1 MRRALFIFLAWVLLP
16 FSLAFGAPARAEDTG
31 VDQQIE
37 QTRSQLQKAKKQEQ
51 SALSVLNRNQKDL
64 NKIQSNLNVISG
76 QLQSAQVR
84 AANARQELQQVEA
97 ELTALEEKLDQRRIL
112 LSQRVNTLYR
122 YGPISYLEV
131 LFSATSFRDLVNRY
145 ELSSYFVRN
154 DLQMLDGYQETYR
167 EIETKSKDIK
177 AHHYQDLQARSQAIS
192 ALQARAA
199 NEKQRAAEK
208 VRSTQARWPRF
219 RRIASAWN
227 KALNELERLSKQLG
241 NQMRKKGSGVALG
254 TGRMMWPVLGRLS
267 SSYGWRRHPVLRTN
281 KSHHG
286 QDIAV
291 PKGTPVLAVDSGI
304 VRIAGWQGG
313 YGYLVAIDH
322 GKGLSTF
329 YGHNSVLLVKEGDV
343 VIKAQRIALSGSTG
357 LSTGP
362 HVHFEV
368 RINGEPVKPN
378 PVSAIEG

>member
-1 MRRALFIFLAWVLLP
+1 MRRALFIFLAWVLLS
-16 FSLAFGAPARAEDTG
+16 FSPAFGAPARAADTG

-51 SALSVLNRNQKDL
+51 SALSVLNKNQKVL

-76 QLQSAQVR
+76 QLQSAQSR
-84 AANARQELQQVEA
+84 AASARQELQQVEA
-97 ELTALEEKLDQRRIL
+97 ELTALEGKLDQRRIL
-112 LSQRVNTLYR
+112 LSRRVNTLYR

-154 DLQMLDGYQETYR
+154 DLQLLDDYQQTYH
-167 EIETKSKDIK
+167 EIEVKRRDIK
-177 AHHYQDLQARSQAIS
+177 ARHEDLQARSQAIS

-199 NEKQRAAEK
+199 NEKQQAAEK
-208 VRSTQARWPRF
+208 VRSTQSEVAKIQADRVRLEQ
-219 RRIASAWN
+219 
-227 KALNELERLSKQLG
+227 ALNELERLSRQLG
-241 NQMRKKGSGVALG
+241 DEMRKKGSGTALG

-267 SSYGWRRHPVLRTN
+267 SSFGWRRHPVLKTN
-281 KSHHG
+281 KFHGG

-291 PKGTPVLAVDSGI
+291 PKGTSVLAADSGI

-329 YGHNSVLLVKEGDV
+329 YGHNSVLLVKAGDV
-343 VIKAQRIALSGSTG
+343 VVKGQRIALSGSTG

-368 RINGEPVKPN
+368 RINGEPVN
-378 PVSAIEG
+378 PIPYLP